1 MIHLIH
7 HRRSNDCHERSL
19 LHLCHQVPSETPTG
33 PLLVPTTTVVV
44 LSKSSN
50 LTYWSFPVVSV
61 LLELLSTSLSLNHCG
76 SYSYRMIR
84 AFGTTTGNMRSSW
97 SQLTYCACLWSSQP
111 TFLHQVSS
119 GWAPMPWMA
128 TILRSRL
135 SARSTM

>member
-84 AFGTTTGNMRSSW
+84 AFGTTADNMRSSW

-111 TFLHQVSS
+111 TFLHQVS
-119 GWAPMPWMA
+119 
-128 TILRSRL
+128 
-135 SARSTM
+135 